1 MDIKR
6 IFDRMV
12 DEAKVSYDKDL
23 IETIW
28 YETMKKIANMR
39 DASSDSTRFVVKI
52 QEHVEK
58 MVIWMDGN
66 FTYRTED
73 LLYQLWV
80 LYVIEADIFKDTT
93 LYETEAVLRSP
104 LFRSILEDYFGES
117 LSDIWKKLVATYEFL
132 KKYKNPRKTA
142 IIKAYYNVWAR
153 RDGGSEYL
161 FLGVEN
167 RIFPPPVKVKLN
179 YATNK
184 RKRGPNDDGDGGQY
198 GRTQIKVKYGEGSRG
213 GSDDGRTQSR
223 ARYAE
228 PSTGRDRGGS
238 DDGRTSTRTKTKPKL
253 RY

>member
-161 FLGVEN
+161 FIGVEDI
-167 RIFPPPVKVKLN
+167 IFPPPVKVKLN

-184 RKRGPNDDGDGGQY
+184 RKRGPNDDDDDQY

-213 GSDDGRTQSR
+213 GSDDGRTQSK